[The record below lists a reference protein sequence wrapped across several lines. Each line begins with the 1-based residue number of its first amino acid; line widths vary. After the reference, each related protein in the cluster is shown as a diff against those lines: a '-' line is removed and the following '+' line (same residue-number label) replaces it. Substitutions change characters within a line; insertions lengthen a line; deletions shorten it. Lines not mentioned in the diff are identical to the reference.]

1 MAKNDLT
8 TAYLHIEDA
17 FNNFSKDIRVTIPLL
32 KNSNH
37 YEVGPKEVLEGAS
50 KKVLGKYIDNIKED
64 TCTLTLMIPKAIDK
78 EELIEVWENSDIE
91 QASIDINDIL
101 SKLSPEQRKQVLNHI
116 NNIKK

>member
-1 MAKNDLT
+1 MAKKALP

-17 FNNFSKDIRVTIPLL
+17 FNNFSKDIRVTIPIP
-32 KNSNH
+32 KNPNDIGL
-37 YEVGPKEVLEGAS
+37 EEVLEGVS
-50 KKVLGKYIDNIKED
+50 KKVLGKYIDHIKED

>member
-32 KNSNH
+32 KNSN
-37 YEVGPKEVLEGAS
+37 EVGPKEVLEGAS
-50 KKVLGKYIDNIKED
+50 KKVLGKYIEHIKED

>member
-17 FNNFSKDIRVTIPLL
+17 FNNFSKDIRVTIPLI
-32 KNSNH
+32 KNPSDI
-37 YEVGPKEVLEGAS
+37 GPEEVLEGAS

-78 EELIEVWENSDIE
+78 EELLEIWENSDIE
-91 QASIDINDIL
+91 QATYDIEDIL
-101 SKLSPEQRKQVLNHI
+101 KKLTPNQKEQVLNHI
-116 NNIKK
+116 KGIKK

>member
-32 KNSNH
+32 KNPN
-37 YEVGPKEVLEGAS
+37 EVGPKEVLKGAS
-50 KKVLGKYIDNIKED
+50 KKVLGKYIDHIKED

-78 EELIEVWENSDIE
+78 EELLEIWDDQDIKQANTDIE
-91 QASIDINDIL
+91 DIL
-101 SKLSPEQRKQVLNHI
+101 SKLSPEQREQVLNHVKG
-116 NNIKK
+116 IKK

>member
-32 KNSNH
+32 KNSNDI
-37 YEVGPKEVLEGAS
+37 GPEEILEGAS
-50 KKVLGKYIDNIKED
+50 KKVLGKYIDHIKED
-64 TCTLTLMIPKAIDK
+64 TCTLTLMIPKYIDK
-78 EELIEVWENSDIE
+78 GELLETWENSDIE
-91 QASIDINDIL
+91 QASTDINDIL

>member
-32 KNSNH
+32 KNSNDI
-37 YEVGPKEVLEGAS
+37 GPEEILEGVS
-50 KKVLGKYIDNIKED
+50 KKALGKYIDHIKED

>member
-1 MAKNDLT
+1 MEKNNLT

-17 FNNFSKDIRVTIPLL
+17 FNNFSKDIKVTIPLL
-32 KNSNH
+32 GNSNDI
-37 YEVGPKEVLEGAS
+37 GPEEVLEGVS
-50 KKVLGKYIDNIKED
+50 KKVLGKYIDHIKED

-78 EELIEVWENSDIE
+78 EELIEAWENSDIE

-116 NNIKK
+116 NSIKK

>member
-32 KNSNH
+32 KKPNDI
-37 YEVGPKEVLEGAS
+37 GPEEVLEGAS
-50 KKVLGKYIDNIKED
+50 KKVLGKYIDHIKED
-64 TCTLTLMIPKAIDK
+64 TCTLTLMIPKDIDK
-78 EELIEVWENSDIE
+78 EELLEIWENSDIE
-91 QASIDINDIL
+91 QATYDINDIL
-101 SKLSPEQRKQVLNHI
+101 NKLTPEQKEQVLNHI

>member
-17 FNNFSKDIRVTIPLL
+17 FNNFSKDIKVTIPLL
-32 KNSNH
+32 KNPN
-37 YEVGPKEVLEGAS
+37 EVGPEEVLEGAS
-50 KKVLGKYIDNIKED
+50 KKVLGKYIDHIKED

-91 QASIDINDIL
+91 QATYDIEDIL
-101 SKLSPEQRKQVLNHI
+101 KKLTPDQKKQVLNHI
-116 NNIKK
+116 NSIKK

>member
-32 KNSNH
+32 KNPN
-37 YEVGPKEVLEGAS
+37 EVGPKEVLEGVS
-50 KKVLGKYIDNIKED
+50 KKVLGKYINNIKED

-116 NNIKK
+116 NSIKK